1 MSALTLTE
9 QRIYRYIRDF
19 MEKTGRGPTRAEIAA
34 GVGMKSRGTVQRYV
48 QVLAAAGLIEIDEQ
62 RWHGIRLKSV
72 QTAVDVHAG
81 TRSELSGAEDWSLPL
96 LGRIAAGQPIEAVA
110 DEQTLDL
117 RLLGGAN
124 RYALRVRGESMIEA
138 GILDGDTVIVE
149 ACEAARNGD
158 IVVALIEGGEVTLKY
173 YHPRPDG
180 TVLLVPANAR
190 MEPMRFRTDS
200 VRVQGRVVGQLR
212 LY

>member
-9 QRIYRYIRDF
+9 RRIYEFIADF
-19 MEKTGRGPTRAEIAA
+19 VRNNGRGPTRAEIAA

-48 QVLAAAGLIEIDEQ
+48 QALADAGLIELDEQ
-62 RWHGIRLKSV
+62 RWHGIRLKS
-72 QTAVDVHAG
+72 QAAAADEAPDA
-81 TRSELSGAEDWSLPL
+81 SDPDDWSLPL

-110 DEQTLDL
+110 DEQRLDL

-149 ACEAARNGD
+149 ACESARNGE

-190 MEPMRFRTDS
+190 MEPMRYPADS
-200 VRVQGRVVGQLR
+200 VQVQGRIVGQLR

>member
-9 QRIYRYIRDF
+9 QRIYRYIREF
-19 MEKTGRGPTRAEIAA
+19 VEKNGRGPTRAEIAA

-48 QVLAAAGLIEIDEQ
+48 QALAAAGLIEVDEQ
-62 RWHGIRLKSV
+62 RWHGIRLKSG
-72 QTAVDVHAG
+72 QAPADKHPDG
-81 TRSELSGAEDWSLPL
+81 RDSDDWSLPL

-190 MEPMRFRTDS
+190 MEPMRFPVDS

>member
-1 MSALTLTE
+1 MSALTRTE
-9 QRIYRYIRDF
+9 QRIYAWICDF
-19 MEKTGRGPTRAEIAA
+19 VRGQGRGPTRAEIAA
-34 GVGMKSRGTVQRYV
+34 GIGMKSRGTVQRYV
-48 QVLAAAGLIEIDEQ
+48 QALAEAGLIEIDDL
-62 RWHGIRLKSV
+62 RWHGIRLKPGA
-72 QTAVDVHAG
+72 AVAD
-81 TRSELSGAEDWSLPL
+81 ESGAGNENGDAWSVPL
-96 LGRIAAGQPIEAVA
+96 LGRIAAGRPIEAVA

-117 RLLGGAN
+117 RTLGGAN

-158 IVVALIEGGEVTLKY
+158 IVVALIDDGEVTLKY

-180 TVLLVPANAR
+180 TVVLVPANAQ
-190 MEPMRFRTDS
+190 MEPMRFPAAA